1 MVRMARRRL
10 GHVVKR
16 MRMLDEVRAKTMGP
30 VSAAVD
36 TLDVLSAGLIA
47 VLMLKLIPNILNPF
61 PW

>member
-1 MVRMARRRL
+1 L

-30 VSAAVD
+30 VSAAVG